1 MVLVSAGFDAADGH
15 ANPLGG
21 YKVTPA
27 CFGYMTKKLMAL
39 AGGRVVLALEGG
51 YDLPAI
57 CDGAEV
63 CAQVLLGDDGPP
75 LTKEA
80 MTATPNPA
88 AIECLQQTIRI
99 QCK

>member
-1 MVLVSAGFDAADGH
+1 MG
-15 ANPLGG
+15 
-21 YKVTPA
+21 
-27 CFGYMTKKLMAL
+27 L

-63 CAQVLLGDDGPP
+63 CAKVLLGDDGPP
-75 LTKEA
+75 MTKQVL
-80 MTATPNPA
+80 TATPNDK
-88 AIECLQQTIRI
+88 AIQCLQNTIRI